1 MRFMVTL
8 IRDETDPEAPEEMK
22 ERGGKMMQ
30 FMGEL
35 QESGALK
42 DSGGRLAPS
51 EGARTLRYGKEGKA
65 VVTDGPFAETK
76 EQVAGYM
83 VLECDDL
90 DEAVGW
96 VERLP
101 IGRGSIE
108 VRPIDDSP
116 PRSGG

>member
-8 IRDETDPEAPEEMK
+8 IRDETDAEAPEEMK
-22 ERGGKMMQ
+22 ERGARMME

-42 DSGGRLAPS
+42 DSGGRLKPS
-51 EGARTLRYGKEGKA
+51 DTARTLRYGKDGKQ
-65 VVTDGPFAETK
+65 VVTDGPFAESK

-83 VLECDDL
+83 VLECADL
-90 DEAVGW
+90 DEAFGW
-96 VERLP
+96 AERLP

-116 PRSGG
+116 PRADG